1 MLCHR
6 EKPERRRVVYTNK
19 HKIGERV
26 KEIQNPQTNIN
37 KNIKQNKPE
46 YLRNG
51 RENSNKQASSDES
64 ATDPSRRREASVLT
78 ATNGQCCQ
86 Q

>member
-1 MLCHR
+1 MTNAVPQR
-6 EKPERRRVVYTNK
+6 EKERSRRVVYKQTQNRR
-19 HKIGERV
+19 ERV
-26 KEIQNPQTNIN
+26 KEIQNLQTNIN

-51 RENSNKQASSDES
+51 RESKQTSRPI
-64 ATDPSRRREASVLT
+64 TDPSRRREASVLT
-78 ATNGQCCQ
+78 ATDGQCCQ